1 MPSKKQRSKQKK
13 AEKSLKK
20 KDNTKSQE
28 QKKEEIVTINA
39 QIKDIGFPDTDE
51 NIMKFNEIVK
61 EYLEK
66 GIAWSGKIPLI
77 GYQRVMHVILSNKKN
92 VTNSVMLKYDKNV

>member
-13 AEKSLKK
+13 ADKLLNK

-28 QKKEEIVTINA
+28 QKKEEIITINA

-51 NIMKFNEIVK
+51 NIMKFNGIVK
-61 EYLEK
+61 DYLEN
-66 GIAWSGKIPLI
+66 GVAWSGKIHLT
-77 GYQRVMHVILSNKKN
+77 GYQRVMHVILSNNKN
-92 VTNSVMLKYDKNV
+92 VSNSVMLKYDKNV

>member
-13 AEKSLKK
+13 AEKKLKK
-20 KDNTKSQE
+20 NNNIKSQE
-28 QKKEEIVTINA
+28 QKQEEIVTINA

-61 EYLEK
+61 EYLEN
-66 GIAWSGKIPLI
+66 GIAWSGKIPLK

>member
-13 AEKSLKK
+13 AEKLLKK

-28 QKKEEIVTINA
+28 QKQEEIVTINA

-61 EYLEK
+61 EYLEN
-66 GIAWSGKIPLI
+66 GIAWSGKIPLT
-77 GYQRVMHVILSNKKN
+77 GYQRVMHVILSNNKN